1 MIDTNGLST
10 KEQEAF
16 FKVKHKCELCLVE
29 MPEETLQS
37 YDGYKDVCVEC
48 IESSEGEK
56 KEESDYL
63 NGLRA
68 GRTEMA
74 LDILHQLDG
83 DQFADS
89 RKIVLETISRL
100 QA

>member
-16 FKVKHKCELCLVE
+16 FKVKHKCQLCDVE
-29 MPEETLQS
+29 MPEDALTS
-37 YDGYKDVCVEC
+37 YDGYKACSEC
-48 IESSEGEK
+48 IESSEEEK

-68 GRTEMA
+68 GRTELA
-74 LDILHQLDG
+74 IELLNELEG
-83 DQFADS
+83 DT